1 MMRYVKTLSEKNKEE
16 LDFLLKNHASHNV
29 RRRAHSVLLSAE
41 KFRVNEIARI
51 YQIHRETVRN
61 TLARWE
67 ENGLAG
73 LYDLPKDG
81 RPPTLTKDEENK
93 ALETLKKDPRST
105 KKALFLIQ
113 KETDKNISEW
123 TLKRIALEHR
133 LRWKRM
139 RKISKKKRNKAVFL
153 QAKNE
158 IESLHRQEASGEFDV
173 YYFDESGFNLT
184 PEVPYAWQPI
194 GETIGIPSGKS
205 KRLNVLAFCNKK
217 LDFFQRTIQGH
228 VDSQTVIDFFDE
240 FSLKIEKKTIAIIDN
255 ASVHTSKKF
264 KNELGKWEAKGLH
277 VKYLPTYSPE
287 LNLIEIVWR
296 FIKYKWLPLEA
307 YLSFKSLKDNLQSV
321 LDGVGSKHQITFA

>member
-1 MMRYVKTLSEKNKEE
+1 MRYVKTLSEKDKEE
-16 LDFLLKNHASHNV
+16 LNFLFKNHASHNV

-61 TLARWE
+61 SLARWE

-73 LYDLPKDG
+73 LYNLPKDG
-81 RPPTLTKDEENK
+81 RPPTLSAVEENR
-93 ALETLKKDPRST
+93 ALETLEKDPRSM

-113 KETDKNISEW
+113 KEMDIHISEW
-123 TLKRIALEHR
+123 TLKRIARKHR

-139 RKISKKKRNKAVFL
+139 RKALKRKRNKTAFL

-158 IESLHRQEASGEFDV
+158 IDALHKQEANGELDV

-184 PEVPYAWQPI
+184 PEIPYAWQPI

-205 KRLNVLAFCNKK
+205 ERLNVLAFCNKK
-217 LDFFQRTIQGH
+217 LDFFQRTVQGY
-228 VDSQTVIDFFDE
+228 VDSEIVINFFDE
-240 FSLKIEKKTIAIIDN
+240 FSLKIEKETVVIIDN

-264 KNELGKWEAKGLH
+264 KNQLKKWDAKGLH

-296 FIKYKWLPLEA
+296 FIKYSWLPLSA
-307 YLSFKSLKDNLQSV
+307 YLSFKSLKTNLQNV
-321 LDGVGSKHQITFA
+321 LDGVGSKYQITFA